1 MENISNVK
9 AKKVFSA
16 RLKLVAVAICVFIA
30 LVTYV
35 IFKAVDNP
43 PFTPSLF
50 SFALFFGVFGV
61 AYLAI
66 SLLEKNVFSYF
77 LAILSLA
84 ISLLF
89 VLILSPIKWYVIIV
103 IVLGFLV
110 IAIFLGLAF
119 GTKGLVVVAKNES
132 SDYKNYRQ
140 RRAEKE
146 QKEGEEE

>member
-1 MENISNVK
+1 MSSISNVK
-9 AKKVFSA
+9 AKKVFSV
-16 RLKLVAVAICVFIA
+16 RLKLVTAAICVFIA

-35 IFKAVDNP
+35 IFKAIKNP

-50 SFALFFGVFGV
+50 SFALFFGVFGL

-84 ISLLF
+84 ISILF
-89 VLILSPIKWYVIIV
+89 ALILSPIKWYIIIV

-132 SDYKNYRQ
+132 SEYKDYRQ